1 MQNHLFRSLPTA
13 MALLFFICLNGCG
26 PDIPE
31 YVLPTR
37 NIQEKLAP
45 PPVDPVTAVIQPVTP
60 EPLADPQ
67 ITASSKVLRVGFSHD
82 EPPFI
87 FKKDEKIQG
96 IEGDLAQ
103 QFGTFSGRTVH
114 FIKVPENK
122 ATEALEKGY
131 IDIIMP
137 GRKIT
142 RIKDAPVTFSEPY
155 LRAGQILLVRSEDTA
170 LFSHGIYSLEGTGV
184 TFGVIEGSSGDRF
197 VTKALQGVRIIRFK
211 TVETAVQGLT
221 DKEIDL
227 FLHDAPTICHYAAIN
242 TSAGL
247 TPILNLVTEEYIG
260 WAMRSEDKALRQLTN
275 HFIRQI
281 RADGRL
287 QKTIK
292 QWIPNL

>member
-1 MQNHLFRSLPTA
+1 
-13 MALLFFICLNGCG
+13 MALLFFISLSGCG

-37 NIQEKLAP
+37 KISEDLPP
-45 PPVDPVTAVIQPVTP
+45 PPVDPASAVIKPVQP
-60 EPLADPQ
+60 EPLADPE
-67 ITASSKVLRVGFSHD
+67 IAASSKVLRVGFSRD

-87 FKKDEKIQG
+87 FKKDQKIQG

-103 QFGTFSGRTVH
+103 QLGEFSGKTVH
-114 FIKVPENK
+114 FIKVPENR
-122 ATEALEKGY
+122 ATEALKKGY
-131 IDIIMP
+131 IDMIMP
-137 GRKIT
+137 GRKIA
-142 RIKDAPVTFSEPY
+142 RVKDAPVTFSEPY

-170 LFSHGIYSLEGTGV
+170 VFSNGIYSLEGSGV
-184 TFGVIEGSSGDRF
+184 TFGVIEGSGGDRF
-197 VTKALQGVRIIRFK
+197 VTKTLQGVRIMRFK
-211 TVETAVQGLT
+211 TVETAVQALT
-221 DKEIDL
+221 GKDIDL

-260 WAMRSEDKALRQLTN
+260 WEMRSEDKELRQQANL
-275 HFIRQI
+275 FIRQS

-287 QKTIK
+287 QKTIR